1 MAIPSHLALE
11 IVTPDRAIT
20 HEEVDEVQI
29 PGADG
34 YFGVLPG
41 HTPLLASLQ
50 VGQLWYR
57 KGTDVTYLSVAFGFA
72 EVLPDRVTILA
83 RVAEK
88 AEEIDVDRATA
99 QLKRA
104 EAELSGPSATTS
116 TADLER
122 ARLSVLKAL
131 TRLQV
136 ANRARTRV

>member
-11 IVTPDRAIT
+11 VVTPDRAVT
-20 HEEVDEVQI
+20 HEQVDEVQI

-57 KGTDVTYLSVAFGFA
+57 KGTEVTYLSIAFGFA

-83 RVAEK
+83 RIAEK
-88 AEEIDVDRATA
+88 AEEIDIDRATA

-104 EAELSGPSATTS
+104 EAELSHPSQTMSA
-116 TADLER
+116 ADLER
-122 ARLSVLKAL
+122 ARISLLKAL

-136 ANRARTRV
+136 ANRARTRI

>member
-11 IVTPDRAIT
+11 IVTPERSIL
-20 HEEVDEVQI
+20 HERVDEVEI

-41 HTPLLASLQ
+41 HAPLLASLQ

-57 KGTDVTYLSVAFGFA
+57 KGTDVSFLSVAFGFA

-83 RVAEK
+83 QIAER
-88 AEEIDVDRATA
+88 AEEIDIERAQA
-99 QLKRA
+99 ERQRA
-104 EAELSGPSATTS
+104 EDDLAHKPAEI
-116 TADLER
+116 DLER
-122 ARLSVLKAL
+122 ARISLLKAL

-136 ANRARTRV
+136 ANRARTRA

>member
-11 IVTPDRAIT
+11 IVTPDRAVT
-20 HEEVDEVQI
+20 HEKVDEVQV

-57 KGTDVTYLSVAFGFA
+57 KGTDVSYLSVAFGFA

-83 RVAEK
+83 QVAER
-88 AEEIDVDRATA
+88 AEEIDVDRAIA
-99 QLKRA
+99 ERQRA
-104 EAELSGPSATTS
+104 EDDMRRHVADV
-116 TADLER
+116 DLER
-122 ARLSVLKAL
+122 
-131 TRLQV
+131 
-136 ANRARTRV
+136 